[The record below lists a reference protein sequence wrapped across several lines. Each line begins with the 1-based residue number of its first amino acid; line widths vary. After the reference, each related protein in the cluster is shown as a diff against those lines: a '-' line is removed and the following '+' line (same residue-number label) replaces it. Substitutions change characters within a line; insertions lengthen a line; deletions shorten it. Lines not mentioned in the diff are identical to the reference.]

1 MENLKIQDKKLWK
14 ILKSKINSVSQ
25 ISLKDRE
32 NISLDEKPVFPPN
45 KFMQI

>member
-14 ILKSKINSVSQ
+14 MLKSKINSISQ
-25 ISLKDRE
+25 ISH
-32 NISLDEKPVFPPN
+32 ISLDGKPVIPPN

>member
-1 MENLKIQDKKLWK
+1 MENLKIQDKL
-14 ILKSKINSVSQ
+14 ISQ

-32 NISLDEKPVFPPN
+32 NISLDEKPVIPPN